1 MDTLIEATRQVENNH
16 FWFRGFRSFLYPFLL
31 EAVGKQPLRILDCGC
46 GTGFNLT
53 ILEQFGEAYG
63 LDITFSGLLHAKNKN
78 NKRLTQATTA
88 RVPFRDCT
96 FDLVTSFDVLYC
108 LDNETEQ
115 LTLQEMFRL
124 LRPNGSA
131 IIHVPALSLLQGD
144 HSVFVREVRRYSR
157 STLRSALEHAGFQV
171 QRMTYTNA
179 TLFLPM
185 LVVRL
190 FQRLRGL
197 RPSEHAKSDFCQPYK
212 PVNLLLTKLLALEA
226 SMMKWTNLP
235 FGTSLL
241 CLAKKPHS

>member
-1 MDTLIEATRQVENNH
+1 M
-16 FWFRGFRSFLYPFLL
+16 L

-108 LDNETEQ
+108 LDDEAEVLALN
-115 LTLQEMFRL
+115 EMFRL

-131 IIHVPALSLLQGD
+131 IIHVPAMHFLRGN
-144 HSVFVREVRRYSR
+144 HSVFVHEVRRYSR
-157 STLRSALEHAGFQV
+157 SQLTRSLEHAGFQIN
-171 QRMTYTNA
+171 RMTYTNA
-179 TLFLPM
+179 TLFLPI
-185 LVVRL
+185 LAVRL
-190 FQRLRGL
+190 FQQLRGL
-197 RPSEHAKSDFCQPYK
+197 RSTENAKSDFSHPYK
-212 PVNLLLTKLLALEA
+212 PVNVLLTKILALEA
-226 SMMKWTNLP
+226 FMVNWTNLP

-241 CLAKKPHS
+241 CLATKPHS